1 MMDWWSGEVADWWIG
16 ELNGSTDLIESVNP
30 R

>member
-16 ELNGSTDLIESVNP
+16 ELNGSTDLIESLNP